1 MKKTLKT
8 FALMLLT
15 VLAFSSC
22 VDVPVPYSLPSKS
35 GSSGSSQEV
44 EGISATCKE
53 ALDIISSLS
62 DGGATSQNYAVT
74 GYITDVFAISG
85 KPCFWMADTPDGGKI
100 IEAFNASLPEGVTA
114 FEIGMKVM
122 VIGKLK
128 KYVKNSSITPE
139 VENPTVK
146 ILEGDGGTS
155 SGESTIIDFTKGQG
169 SWTTNSISGPEV
181 WSNSSQ
187 YGQVASGFDNENKVC
202 QAAEGWLISPEI
214 DLTNSTNSQ
223 IVINEAVN
231 KMGTGSTVDAQCQV
245 LACLSDVSGANNWQ
259 VLTADKRPAGT
270 SWTFQDDTFNA
281 SAFDGKK
288 ILLAFKYTS
297 TDSSAPSWEIKTVK
311 IKNAN
316 GGQSGSGDSGS
327 GSSTSGSSKENPLSV
342 AQAKNASGNNYVK
355 GYIVGYIDGMTLASG
370 ATFGVPSAA
379 ETEILLADTPD
390 ETNTDNVFPVQL
402 PTGDIRSAL
411 ELSAHPSF
419 LKQEVLVYGS
429 LEKYFGVQGMKS
441 TSWAKINGQTFGAD
455 PDGGSGDGGNTSSG
469 DTNEIVDFTKG
480 QGSWTTNGVSGPEV
494 WSNSSQY
501 GQVASGFDNENKVCQ
516 AAEGWLISPE
526 IDLTN
531 STNSQIVINEAVNK
545 MGTGSTVDAQCQVLA
560 CLSDVS
566 GANNWQVLTADKRP
580 AGTSWTFQDDTFD
593 ASAFDGK
600 KILLAFKYT
609 STESSAPSWEI
620 KTVKVNGGGSQ
631 SGGGSQGGG
640 DNSGGS
646 GSGTGGQGT
655 EYATELQGG
664 DFESWESNTEITG
677 WKPSGSTTGPGSAVY
692 SQSRDSHEG
701 AYACLVNADAA
712 NNKRLASQEISL
724 EAGTYVF
731 SYYAKAATA
740 ESAQTRIGYVPIK
753 ADGSTDTYKY
763 NSTYFNLNNE
773 TWTLVENEFT
783 LTANSV
789 VCLIVLN
796 PKSNNAKQYTAQDI
810 LVDDATLVKK
820 Q

>member
-1 MKKTLKT
+1 MKKTIKT
-8 FALMLLT
+8 LTLMLLT
-15 VLAFSSC
+15 ALAFSSC

-35 GSSGSSQEV
+35 GSNGSSEV
-44 EGISATCKE
+44 EGTPATCKE
-53 ALDIISSLS
+53 ALDIINALNN
-62 DGGATSQNYAVT
+62 GGSTTQVYAVT
-74 GYITDVFAISG
+74 GYITDVFEISG
-85 KPCFWMADTPDGGKI
+85 KPCFYIADTPDGGKI
-100 IEAFNASLPEGVTA
+100 IEAFAATLPDGVTA
-114 FEIGMKVM
+114 FKVGMKVV

-128 KYVKNSSITPE
+128 KYVNNNSGTVIPE

-146 ILEGDGGTS
+146 ILEADGGTS
-155 SGESTIIDFTKGQG
+155 SGETLLVDFTQGLG
-169 SWTTNSISGPEV
+169 SWTTNSVSGPEV
-181 WSNSSQ
+181 WTNSSQ
-187 YGQVASGFDNENKVC
+187 YGQVASGYDNENKAC
-202 QAAEGWLISPEI
+202 QAAEGWMISPEI

-231 KMGTGSTVDAQCQV
+231 KIGTGSTVDVQCQV
-245 LACLSDVSGANNWQ
+245 LACISGDATGANNWQ

-281 SAFDGKK
+281 SVFDGKK
-288 ILLAFKYTS
+288 ILLAFKYIS
-297 TDSSAPSWEIKTVK
+297 TESSAPSWEIKTVK
-311 IKNAN
+311 IKDGN
-316 GGQSGSGDSGS
+316 GSQSGDGGGGS
-327 GSSTSGSSKENPLSV
+327 TTPSNSSKTNPLSV

-355 GYIVGYIDGMTLASG
+355 GYIVGYIDGMTLSSG
-370 ATFGVPSAA
+370 ATFSVPSAA
-379 ETEILLADTPD
+379 ETEILLADSPD
-390 ETNTDNVFPVQL
+390 ETSADNVFPVQL

-411 ELSAHPSF
+411 ELSAHPDF
-419 LKQEVLVYGS
+419 LKKEVVLYGS
-429 LEKYFGVQGMKS
+429 LEKYFGVTGMKA
-441 TSWAKINGQTFGAD
+441 TSWASINGQTYGVD
-455 PDGGSGDGGNTSSG
+455 PDGGSSGGGSASGDGT
-469 DTNEIVDFTKG
+469 ELVDFTKG
-480 QGSWTTNGVSGPEV
+480 QGSWTVNSVSGPDV
-494 WSNSSQY
+494 WTNSSQY
-501 GQVASGFDNENKVCQ
+501 GQVASGYDNTNKVCQ

-531 STNSQIVINEAVNK
+531 STNSQIIVNEAVNK
-545 MGTGSTVDAQCQVLA
+545 IGSGSTVDAQCQVLA
-560 CLSDVS
+560 CLSDAS

-580 AGTSWTFQDDTFD
+580 AGSSWTFQDDTFN

-631 SGGGSQGGG
+631 SGSGSQGGG
-640 DNSGGS
+640 DNGGGS
-646 GSGTGGQGT
+646 GSDTGGQST

-664 DFESWESNTEITG
+664 DFESWKSNTEITG

-701 AYACLVNADAA
+701 AYACLVSADAA

-796 PKSNNAKQYTAQDI
+796 PKSNESKQYTAQDI

-820 Q
+820 